1 MARSGGR
8 RSRYGQEWGQ
18 GQEVGIWLGVGVGIE
33 RLVEQ
38 FAQLKFGQMIDQ
50 VSLNSVSCKGT
61 EFSYLTILIII
72 TVLRQDNNCGIEV
85 KIFFCFDFIQYFAK
99 LVAEKVL
106 QQFNHLKSLN
116 MQNTI
121 QQ

>member
-18 GQEVGIWLGVGVGIE
+18 GQGL
-33 RLVEQ
+33 RDQ
-38 FAQLKFGQMIDQ
+38 NQLKFGQMIDW

-72 TVLRQDNNCGIEV
+72 TVLRQDNNCVIEV
-85 KIFFCFDFIQYFAK
+85 KSFLCFDFIQYFAK